1 MKMYDCIVIGAGVA
15 GMTAALYLKRSNLDI
30 LLLEKEMPGG
40 LINKTTQIENY
51 PGFIKI
57 NGTDLAITMYDQIKA
72 QDIEYKYGNVIDI
85 KDLNELKIVK
95 TNKEEFKTKSII
107 LATGRIPRKLGID
120 NEDKL
125 IGHGISYCAI
135 CDGIFFKDKTVAVL
149 GGGNSALTGALY
161 LSNISAKVYIINRSN
176 QLRADNVL
184 TEKVKN
190 KSNIELLYN
199 SEITKINEKN
209 STLDSIEVNNKLL
222 KIDGLFIYIGF
233 DPDISYLKNLSIKN
247 NNGYIIVDQN
257 METSVPNIYA
267 CGDLI
272 DKKVYQITT
281 ALGEAAIAATSIK
294 NNE

>member
-1 MKMYDCIVIGAGVA
+1 MKTYDCIVIGAGVA

-40 LINKTTQIENY
+40 QINKTTEIENY

-85 KDLNELKIVK
+85 EDLNELKIVK

-107 LATGRIPRKLGID
+107 LATGRIARKLGID

-135 CDGIFFKDKTVAVL
+135 CDGIFFKNKTVAVL

-161 LSNISAKVYIINRSN
+161 LSNIATKVYIINRSN
-176 QLRADNVL
+176 QLRADNIL
-184 TEKVKN
+184 KEKVKN
-190 KSNIELLYN
+190 KSNIEFLYN
-199 SEITKINEKN
+199 SKITKINEKN
-209 STLDSIEVNNKLL
+209 NILDSIEVNNQLL

-281 ALGEAAIAATSIK
+281 ALGEAAIAATAIK